1 MRSGEEGDVEE
12 TTQVDAAA
20 LWRDVCVCLGE
31 AASSRRIK

>member
-20 LWRDVCVCLGE
+20 LWRDVCVCVWGRLRAVGE
-31 AASSRRIK
+31 